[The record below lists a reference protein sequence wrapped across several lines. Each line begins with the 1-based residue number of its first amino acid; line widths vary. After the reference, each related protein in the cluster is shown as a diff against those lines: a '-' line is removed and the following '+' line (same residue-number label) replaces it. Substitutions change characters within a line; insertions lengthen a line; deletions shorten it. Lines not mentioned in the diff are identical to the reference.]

1 MYGLNWQGSI
11 PSACDFHLFKSV
23 SGDGMHLLWHRIIV
37 LLLPIARAH
46 ILESWIGQQK
56 IDGVTRQIAV
66 ELDTYLNEFDPD
78 GKHMGIGAI
87 SKTNPVAARVST
99 TQEFTLQVKEI
110 SQFKLMMIAWKR
122 SSKLLLHMKG
132 IH

>member
-56 IDGVTRQIAV
+56 SIDMSTWVLNSVCIGFTSTTGPFLESHERNRVRNWCIWISSYPPMILAAKNISETSRQGQLYLFIA
-66 ELDTYLNEFDPD
+66 L
-78 GKHMGIGAI
+78 KI
-87 SKTNPVAARVST
+87 SK
-99 TQEFTLQVKEI
+99 
-110 SQFKLMMIAWKR
+110 
-122 SSKLLLHMKG
+122 
-132 IH
+132 